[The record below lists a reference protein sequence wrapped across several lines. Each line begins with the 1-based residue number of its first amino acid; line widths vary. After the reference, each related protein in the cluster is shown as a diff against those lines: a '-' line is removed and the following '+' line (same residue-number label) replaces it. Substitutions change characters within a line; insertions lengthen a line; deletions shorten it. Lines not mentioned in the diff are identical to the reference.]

1 MRNSILLIL
10 GLAVLY
16 LGISLALYGIY
27 GPSYGFL
34 QGEDCWIPDG
44 SGGWAQHGHPAD
56 PAPSEPSREVPLPVQ
71 YLPILIPGLV
81 LAAFLF
87 TPLRRIL
94 EQAGVSKEP
103 EAEDKPDDKADDSST
118 PA

>member
-1 MRNSILLIL
+1 MRNSILLIV

-16 LGISLALYGIY
+16 LGISRALYGSY
-27 GPSYGFL
+27 GPSYSFF

-44 SGGWAQHGHPAD
+44 NGGWAQHGHPAD
-56 PAPSEPSREVPLPVQ
+56 PAPSEPSREVSLPVQ

-94 EQAGVSKEP
+94 EPAVVSKEP
-103 EAEDKPDDKADDSST
+103 ETADKPDDSSA

>member
-1 MRNSILLIL
+1 MRNSIFLIL

-16 LGISLALYGIY
+16 LGISFALNGVY

-44 SGGWAQHGHPAD
+44 SGGWTQHGNPAD
-56 PAPSEPSREVPLPVQ
+56 PAPDQPSRNVPLLVQ

-87 TPLRRIL
+87 TPLRRKL
-94 EQAGVSKEP
+94 EPVVATGKP
-103 EAEDKPDDKADDSST
+103 ETESPPDNTADDSSGQ
-118 PA
+118 A